1 MYPSAPSSSKSS
13 FNRSLAKPQYVGGI
27 DLEHLR
33 SQLHLL
39 RTISLLKT
47 GVMVSLPWMHRLDGA
62 VGVDV
67 DGSIGAISAQ
77 VHDPGLTATP
87 MLVEVH
93 HDDTDV
99 IMEMA

>member
-1 MYPSAPSSSKSS
+1 
-13 FNRSLAKPQYVGGI
+13 
-27 DLEHLR
+27 
-33 SQLHLL
+33 
-39 RTISLLKT
+39 
-47 GVMVSLPWMHRLDGA
+47 MVSLPWMHRLDGA